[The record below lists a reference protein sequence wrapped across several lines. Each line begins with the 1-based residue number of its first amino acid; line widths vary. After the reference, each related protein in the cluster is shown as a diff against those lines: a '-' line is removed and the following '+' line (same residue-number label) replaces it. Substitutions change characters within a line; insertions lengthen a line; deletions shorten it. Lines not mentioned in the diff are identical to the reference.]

1 MIRAQTQNM
10 AKSLFF
16 AAILVSGL
24 YVIPVNA
31 QSADY
36 PVLHTGHAAENH
48 YCGTD
53 TSSPD
58 ALRHVE
64 AYLEARRN
72 GTLGA
77 LAKSSSPPSVGDERS
92 FNVFES
98 AWMPLNF
105 RAVDV
110 TSAYVLWVE
119 IDELNNGNVTPSEVA
134 GLRTAIFD
142 ETPAASIN
150 PDAGFLPNINS
161 VFGQPP
167 NVDGDGLVDI
177 LMYDIGRGSSNTLGY
192 VSAADVNP
200 QAVEG
205 QGNGRDVLY
214 LDSDQGTSNLTTLA
228 AIAAHEYTHLVNL
241 SYGWDTTFLN
251 EGFAEYAMVLNGY
264 FWRNIRFLA
273 NRTEYTRTLFDW
285 RDGGGPGAVDY
296 ERAGLFVT
304 YIANLVGPEGVAAI
318 LTGRNLKGARGIDSV
333 MTDRGS
339 SLAELLQDYHTSI
352 LYNDRTIDPAFG
364 FQEQARSSIRISLA
378 GLEVDGEVPS
388 TAGEGGFQTISQNQS
403 VNSGS
408 VQYYRWRN
416 VADFSILLETP
427 GWRIFPAALQ
437 EQQRATL
444 YGRNSARVVL
454 EPADGSALQFIDM
467 APGSGTHTFD
477 GSFASITLIAS
488 HLNPEAVPGDQIE
501 FEAFWTP
508 RSMATDIESAPLPEA
523 ATLHVFPNPVS
534 GPATLVSQIERPGAY
549 RAELFD
555 VLGRRV
561 WDQVYPALLPGPLTQ
576 RVPTSGLPPGLY
588 LVRLSGSG
596 MAIST
601 TLTVAR

>member
-1 MIRAQTQNM
+1 MVKTSIWTTLACVWLS
-10 AKSLFF
+10 A
-16 AAILVSGL
+16 
-24 YVIPVNA
+24 IPVNA
-31 QSADY
+31 QSTDY
-36 PVLHTGHAAENH
+36 AELHTGHDAEDH

-58 ALRHVE
+58 ARRHVE
-64 AYLEARRN
+64 AYLEARKN
-72 GTLGA
+72 GTLKS
-77 LAKSSSPPSVGDERS
+77 LSKSSSPPSIGDERS
-92 FNVFES
+92 FNVFET

-105 RAVDV
+105 RAADV
-110 TSAYVLWVE
+110 TSDYVLWIE
-119 IDELNNGNVTPSEVA
+119 IEEVNNGNVTPSEIA
-134 GLRTAIFD
+134 GLRAAILD

-150 PDAGFLPNINS
+150 PAAGFLTNING

-177 LMYDIGRGSSNTLGY
+177 LMYDIGRGSGNTLGY
-192 VSAADVNP
+192 VHAADANP
-200 QAVEG
+200 QAIEG
-205 QGNGRDVLY
+205 QGNRRDVLY
-214 LDSDQGTSNLTTLA
+214 LDSNQGTSNLTTLA

-241 SYGWDTTFLN
+241 SYGWDATFLN
-251 EGFAEYAMVLNGY
+251 EGFAEYAMVMNGY

-304 YIANLVGPEGVAAI
+304 YIANRVGPEGVAAM

-333 MTDRGS
+333 MTERGS
-339 SLAELLQDYHTSI
+339 SLTELLQDYHTAI
-352 LYNDRTIDPAFG
+352 LYNDITIDPAYG
-364 FQEQARSSIRISLA
+364 FQEPQRSSIRISLA

-403 VNSGS
+403 VNSGA

-416 VADFSILLETP
+416 VADFSIQLETP

-454 EPADGSALQFIDM
+454 EPADGSALKFIDVD
-467 APGSGTHTFD
+467 PGSGTQTFD
-477 GSFASITLIAS
+477 GSFTSITLIAS

-508 RSMATDIESAPLPEA
+508 RSLATDIETASLPDA
-523 ATLHVFPNPVS
+523 ATIHVFPNPVA
-534 GPATLVSQIERPGAY
+534 GPATVVSQIERPGAY
-549 RAELFD
+549 RVELFD

-561 WDQVYPALLPGPLTQ
+561 WDQAYPALLPGPLTQ
-576 RVPTSGLPPGLY
+576 RVPTSGLPPGVY

-596 MAIST
+596 MATST
-601 TLTVAR
+601 PLTVSR